1 MKNGIK
7 ILENLKVWLIGLL
20 GGYTREE
27 IFIQRV
33 LYEEA
38 EKERIKFKEQLELI
52 ESDLK
57 NSDDNSEIEIISRQ
71 LIFAIDKVI
80 NREHKIFGNR
90 EYDYDNS
97 ILGICRDFEQLLI
110 RKNNR
115 KWNKSLNLKNTTHY
129 QDCFLKKYQ
138 FFKTIEWKKREAIQF
153 KAGEQ
158 IK

>member
-52 ESDLK
+52 ESDL
-57 NSDDNSEIEIISRQ
+57 
-71 LIFAIDKVI
+71 L
-80 NREHKIFGNR
+80 
-90 EYDYDNS
+90 Y
-97 ILGICRDFEQLLI
+97 
-110 RKNNR
+110 
-115 KWNKSLNLKNTTHY
+115 
-129 QDCFLKKYQ
+129 
-138 FFKTIEWKKREAIQF
+138 
-153 KAGEQ
+153 
-158 IK
+158 